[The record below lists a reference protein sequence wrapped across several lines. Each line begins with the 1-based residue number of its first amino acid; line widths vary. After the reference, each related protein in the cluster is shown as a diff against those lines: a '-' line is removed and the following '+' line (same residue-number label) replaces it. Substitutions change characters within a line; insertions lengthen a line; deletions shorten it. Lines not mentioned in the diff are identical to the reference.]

1 MAAFLFRTGLTAGFI
16 FWIGIMLF
24 AASPEIE
31 NENENESI
39 TSIPDKIVYSYFI
52 SDPLTEIHV
61 AVIARQQP
69 ELTVAYRLAGASGW
83 RQKSFTRISEI
94 PGSNR
99 ILREVHLQQLSPDSL
114 YEIRF
119 TSAAGSKVVR
129 FRTLP
134 DKLEGPLS
142 IVSGGDMMHSTELM
156 IPTTIAAAR
165 TNPVLAAI
173 GGDWAYADGNPAR
186 IGRWFDLFRVWMEY
200 MVTDDG
206 RMVPFVPGIGNHE
219 VVGGFGTDPERA
231 PLYFTFFNLPE
242 KRAWFTLDAGDYL
255 SLIML
260 DTNHTSSIDGPQRQ
274 WLRSELKRLEG
285 VPHVFPVYHVPAWPS
300 FRPFT
305 DPHAQQVREFWVP
318 LYEQHG
324 IQLAFENHDHTFKR
338 TKPIRNNQVSPGG
351 VVYIGDGS
359 WGVATRRANDIPQRW
374 WLEKVTDDHHFWHLL
389 LLPDI
394 RMITARNEHF
404 EMIDYFEQR
413 VPTGD
418 SSVPQP
424 GRTDLPAGFFL
435 FQNYPNPFNAGTVI
449 GFTVPDEHDRE
460 HVRLD
465 IFSSGGQR
473 IASLINGPMTS
484 GMHQVVFEPGR
495 YGLSSGTYLYRLQAA
510 GQTRTRQMQFVK

>member
-1 MAAFLFRTGLTAGFI
+1 MVNFRSLSA
-16 FWIGIMLF
+16 F
-24 AASPEIE
+24 AALFFGVLILPFWATAHTEEARSGD
-31 NENENESI
+31 
-39 TSIPDKIVYSYFI
+39 PDKIVYSYFI
-52 SDPLTEIHV
+52 SDPLTEIHI
-61 AVIARQQP
+61 AVIARQSAQLQF
-69 ELTVAYRLAGASGW
+69 EYRLAGTATW
-83 RQKSFTRISEI
+83 RQQAFSRTAQI

-119 TSAAGSKVVR
+119 SSAAGSKVVR

-134 DKLEGPLS
+134 EKLEVPLS
-142 IVSGGDMMHSTELM
+142 IVSGGDMMHSAELM

-173 GGDWAYADGNPAR
+173 GGDWAYANGDPAR
-186 IGRWFDLFRVWMEY
+186 IGRWFDLFRVWMEH

-219 VVGGFGTDPERA
+219 VVGGYSTDPELA
-231 PLYFTFFNLPE
+231 PLYFTFFNLPD

-274 WLRSELKRLEG
+274 WLRRELERLQD

-318 LYEQHG
+318 LFEQYG

-338 TKPIRNNQVSPGG
+338 TKPIRNNQVTPGG

-374 WLEKVTDDHHFWHLL
+374 WLEKVTDDYHFWHVL
-389 LLPDI
+389 LLPDT
-394 RMITARNEHF
+394 RMITARNERF
-404 EMIDYFEQR
+404 EMIDFFEQR
-413 VPTGD
+413 VP
-418 SSVPQP
+418 SEASLPQP
-424 GRTDLPAGFFL
+424 GRSELPAGFFL
-435 FQNYPNPFNAGTVI
+435 YQNYPNPFNAGTVI
-449 GFTVPDEHDRE
+449 GFTVPEEHDRE

-465 IFSSGGQR
+465 VFSSGGQR
-473 IASLINGPMTS
+473 IATLVNGPMIA
-484 GMHQVVFEPGR
+484 GLHQVVFEPGR

-510 GQTRTRQMQFVK
+510 GQTRSRQMQFVK